1 MATCL
6 ILAGGFGTRVKEVL
20 GDTPKPL
27 ATVNGKPFLF
37 WIAQSL
43 HHYGFDRLI
52 FLAHFEA
59 RKIIEF
65 AHNLDFPD
73 IKIEVIVEEQP
84 LGTAGSVVN
93 ALEKLPDIENDLFII
108 NGDSII
114 ITDLKIL
121 SSQMSVNSE
130 FSLFGIEMDDCSR
143 YGTLEINAEGDL
155 VKFNEK
161 SHAVSGIINSGIYY
175 TAKAFFKKL
184 ASSKLPLSLEYDF
197 IPNLLQSG
205 HNVKVVTKENIP
217 FIDIGTYSSLA
228 EADGFIKK
236 HFTKRKMDFHGD
248 TE

>member
-20 GDTPKPL
+20 GNTPKPL

-43 HHYGFDRLI
+43 HHYGVERLI

-59 RKIIEF
+59 GKIVEF
-65 AHNLDFPD
+65 ADNLDLLD
-73 IKIEVIVEEQP
+73 IKIDVIVEDQP
-84 LGTAGSVVN
+84 LGTAGSIVN
-93 ALEKLPDIENDLFII
+93 ALEKLPDIENDLFIL
-108 NGDSII
+108 NGDSIV

-121 SSQMSVNSE
+121 FSQMSKNSK

-143 YGTLEINAEGDL
+143 YGTLEINAEGNL

-161 SHAVSGIINSGIYY
+161 TNAVSGIINSGIYY
-175 TAKAFFKKL
+175 TTRAFFKEL
-184 ASSKLPLSLEYDF
+184 ESSGLPLSLEYDV
-197 IPNLLQSG
+197 IPDLLQCG

-217 FIDIGTYSSLA
+217 FIDIGTYSSLG

-236 HFTKRKMDFHGD
+236 HFTKRKMNFNGNI
-248 TE
+248 E

>member
-20 GDTPKPL
+20 GNTPKPL

-59 RKIIEF
+59 AKIIEF
-65 AHNLDFPD
+65 ARNLDFPD
-73 IKIEVIVEEQP
+73 IKIDVIVEEQP

-143 YGTLEINAEGDL
+143 YGTLEINAEGKL

-161 SHAVSGIINSGIYY
+161 THAVSGIINSGIYY
-175 TAKAFFKKL
+175 TTKVFFKEQ
-184 ASSKLPLSLEYDF
+184 ASSELPLSLEYDF
-197 IPNLLQSG
+197 IPDLLQSG